1 MKKTVSISL
10 ALAATMILS
19 TASPASSRDRVVV
32 RKSDDPAKVKVVEK
46 KSPYIG
52 IYMDDLND
60 KLIAD
65 LNYPESDGVWI
76 VSVIEDSPAEKA
88 GLEDD
93 DIIYIFDGEKL
104 ENATDIG
111 KLMKGKEAGD
121 PVKMVI
127 YRDGKKKELVVE
139 LGEHAKQFYTM
150 DIRDDR
156 TSGREMTMPS
166 WTIADRNNREA
177 MEFLSQ
183 MRSNRLYMGV
193 RIHDMSPDLA
203 GYFKVDKGVLVLEVV
218 EDTPAAK
225 AGIRGGDVITE
236 AAGEKIVESE
246 DLLDALGDVERGRRK
261 DRDRR
266 PEEGREDDLHLR
278 SRRAGEP
285 ELRSVDLAQ
294 RRRFQALQAE
304 YPRDQEDRD
313 RGAEGE
319 APREGCRARKAQV
332 GDRHPGEKA
341 QETGKEHELRSIQ
354 PERGDGRRTPPSPRF
369 FSPRR
374 PARLIVGAP
383 RPLLV
388 KSFDSKVE
396 VVYFKGCSF
405 PACW

>member
-10 ALAATMILS
+10 ALAATIVLS
-19 TASPASSRDRVVV
+19 TASPAYSRDGVVV
-32 RKSDDPAKVKVVEK
+32 RKGDDPAKVKVVEK

-60 KLIAD
+60 KVIAD
-65 LNYPESDGVWI
+65 LSYPESDGVWI

-104 ENATDIG
+104 ENASDIG
-111 KLMKGKEAGD
+111 NLMKGKEVGD
-121 PVKMVI
+121 PVKMVV

-225 AGIRGGDVITE
+225 AGMRGGDVITE

-246 DLLDALGDVERGRRK
+246 DLLDALGDVEDDVEKIEIAVLRK
-261 DRDRR
+261 GERMTFTF
-266 PEEGREDDLHLR
+266 GREELETQSSALWISPNEGDFKHFKLNIPEIKKIEMEGQKAKLLERDVELERLR
-278 SRRAGEP
+278 SEIDTLEKR
-285 ELRSVDLAQ
+285 LRKL
-294 RRRFQALQAE
+294 
-304 YPRDQEDRD
+304 
-313 RGAEGE
+313 
-319 APREGCRARKAQV
+319 
-332 GDRHPGEKA
+332 EKN
-341 QETGKEHELRSIQ
+341 TN
-354 PERGDGRRTPPSPRF
+354 
-369 FSPRR
+369 
-374 PARLIVGAP
+374 
-383 RPLLV
+383 
-388 KSFDSKVE
+388 
-396 VVYFKGCSF
+396 
-405 PACW
+405 

>member
-1 MKKTVSISL
+1 MKKSVSITL

-60 KLIAD
+60 KIIAD

-93 DIIYIFDGEKL
+93 DIIYIFEGEKL
-104 ENATDIG
+104 EDATDIG

-166 WTIADRNNREA
+166 WTVADKNNREA
-177 MEFLSQ
+177 MEFLTQ

-246 DLLDALGDVERGRRK
+246 DLLDALGDVKDDVEKIEIAVLRKGERMTFTFDREELETQSSALWISPNEGDFKHFKLNIPEIKKIEMEGRRRSCSRGMSSSRGSSRRSTPWRK
-261 DRDRR
+261 GSGNWKRTRIEIHPTRTGRR
-266 PEEGREDDLHLR
+266 PPNTAV
-278 SRRAGEP
+278 SPFFFAPEP
-285 ELRSVDLAQ
+285 GPPYSWR
-294 RRRFQALQAE
+294 
-304 YPRDQEDRD
+304 P
-313 RGAEGE
+313 
-319 APREGCRARKAQV
+319 
-332 GDRHPGEKA
+332 
-341 QETGKEHELRSIQ
+341 Q
-354 PERGDGRRTPPSPRF
+354 PFIG
-369 FSPRR
+369 
-374 PARLIVGAP
+374 
-383 RPLLV
+383 
-388 KSFDSKVE
+388 
-396 VVYFKGCSF
+396 
-405 PACW
+405 

>member
-1 MKKTVSISL
+1 MKKSVPITL
-10 ALAATMILS
+10 ALAATIVLS

-46 KSPYIG
+46 KSPFIG

-60 KLIAD
+60 KVIKD

-104 ENATDIG
+104 EGASDIG
-111 KLMKGKEAGD
+111 KIMKGKEAGD

-166 WTIADRNNREA
+166 WTIAERNNKEA
-177 MEFLSQ
+177 MEFLNQ
-183 MRSNRLYMGV
+183 MRGNRLYMGV

-246 DLLDALGDVERGRRK
+246 DLLDALGDVEDDVEKIEIAVLRK
-261 DRDRR
+261 GERMTFTFDREELETQSSALWISPNEGDFKHFKLNI
-266 PEEGREDDLHLR
+266 PEIKKIEMEGQKAKLLERDVELERLR
-278 SRRAGEP
+278 SEIDTLEKR
-285 ELRSVDLAQ
+285 LRKL
-294 RRRFQALQAE
+294 
-304 YPRDQEDRD
+304 
-313 RGAEGE
+313 
-319 APREGCRARKAQV
+319 
-332 GDRHPGEKA
+332 EKN
-341 QETGKEHELRSIQ
+341 TN
-354 PERGDGRRTPPSPRF
+354 
-369 FSPRR
+369 
-374 PARLIVGAP
+374 
-383 RPLLV
+383 
-388 KSFDSKVE
+388 
-396 VVYFKGCSF
+396 
-405 PACW
+405 